1 MHLRRRLD
9 YLVALDL
16 APDHERVHRP
26 LDVVGSGFLAL
37 GDQEFKFK
45 FKFLTRDPSEF

>member
-1 MHLRRRLD
+1 MHLWSRLD
-9 YLVALDL
+9 DLVPLDL
-16 APDHERVHRP
+16 TPNHERVHRP